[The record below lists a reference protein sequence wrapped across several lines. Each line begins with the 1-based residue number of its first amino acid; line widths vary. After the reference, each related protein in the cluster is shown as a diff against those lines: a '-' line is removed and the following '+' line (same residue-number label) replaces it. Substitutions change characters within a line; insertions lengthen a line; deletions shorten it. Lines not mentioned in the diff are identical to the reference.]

1 MTTVGEDVKYVTVP
15 GLQADAAWHWAAEAG
30 NLVFTSGAVPHDESG
45 DIGEDLSA
53 GAQADRAFANLERA
67 LQAAG
72 SSMDRIVKI
81 TGYLTDP
88 ESLPEIRTVR
98 DKWIPNRPPSTFV
111 YVAGLVDPRMLIEFE
126 AIAVKS

>member
-53 GAQADRAFANLERA
+53 GAQADRASRTSSVPCRLRA
-67 LQAAG
+67 VRWTA
-72 SSMDRIVKI
+72 SSRSPG
-81 TGYLTDP
+81 T
-88 ESLPEIRTVR
+88 
-98 DKWIPNRPPSTFV
+98 
-111 YVAGLVDPRMLIEFE
+111 
-126 AIAVKS
+126 